1 MKHEIGYTT
10 EFSPKKQ
17 HTPRHALLNFPIV
30 RVHVFVQRLYHL
42 SLHTGTAKQSRCP
55 LPEEDR
61 GDDGGDDDAG

>member
-1 MKHEIGYTT
+1 MKHEIGHTT

-17 HTPRHALLNFPIV
+17 RTPRHALLNFPIV

-42 SLHTGTAKQSRCP
+42 TGCLVAAKQSRCP